1 MPDSFYLQSCP
12 NDFAVGGQ
20 RVPGPESECL
30 SLSLLTIKTR
40 KSSFQRHAQRKQPE
54 PGWIAHIAL
63 MPAWSSD
70 QSSDTPSWCCRLGC
84 SYVSSVAA
92 WTPCWINSV
101 SFFFELWNYSSV
113 LPTVELLFIDS
124 WCMCSNLH
132 LLFISVYY
140 LHWALT
146 LGQNDAKHE
155 LWNSMAGQSKSIRV
169 KKNGENN
176 GGK

>member
-124 WCMCSNLH
+124 WCCCFFFPYVFKFTLIIYFSV
-132 LLFISVYY
+132 LF
-140 LHWALT
+140 T
-146 LGQNDAKHE
+146 LSFDFRAKWCKTWTMKLNGWTEQEH
-155 LWNSMAGQSKSIRV
+155 KS
-169 KKNGENN
+169 
-176 GGK
+176 

>member
-70 QSSDTPSWCCRLGC
+70 QSSDTLSWCCRLGC

-124 WCMCSNLH
+124 WCCCFFFPYVLKFTLIIYFSV
-132 LLFISVYY
+132 LF
-140 LHWALT
+140 T
-146 LGQNDAKHE
+146 LSFDFRAKWCKTWTMKLNGWTEQEH
-155 LWNSMAGQSKSIRV
+155 KS
-169 KKNGENN
+169 
-176 GGK
+176 

>member
-84 SYVSSVAA
+84 SYVSSIAA

-124 WCMCSNLH
+124 WCCCFFFPYVFKFTLIIYFSV
-132 LLFISVYY
+132 LF
-140 LHWALT
+140 T
-146 LGQNDAKHE
+146 LSFDFRAKWCKTWTMKLNGWTEQEH
-155 LWNSMAGQSKSIRV
+155 KS
-169 KKNGENN
+169 
-176 GGK
+176 